1 MQPLP
6 LEKTNPLFSS
16 NLPLKIEVLSSPLLF
31 ENLVAGST
39 PPPLPPPPAERGVG
53 GGGAHYDLSIYP
65 YKYDML
71 IWEVV

>member
-53 GGGAHYDLSIYP
+53 GVGVRTMIFLSIHIN
-65 YKYDML
+65 M
-71 IWEVV
+71 IC